1 MKSLRFYF
9 QFVAILCVLAFFV
22 GCGSQIQKADKLA
35 MSDPKSAVASYELV
49 MKTKPGTEEAKQA
62 HLKMADTYYK
72 QMNDPQKG
80 LEVYADIAKA
90 YPKTKYSAEAEKA
103 IGMHYYQAK
112 EYDKA
117 VEAFNKAAEEAPDT
131 EIASDSIVM
140 VGKSYEDAK
149 KYEDA
154 VKVYLDFSKNHPTHR
169 LSAKVALSSAKIY
182 QDQLDLQDEAIETYK
197 FVASKFSLSASAM
210 EARDALKNL
219 GVDAAEIPT
228 LESQTATPGTSQV
241 QADEPKTIAPVGTR
255 ARRRASN
262 APPPDISS
270 LKKTTGQGT
279 QSTTPQGPQNDA
291 AQQMQSRSVSPDF
304 GIDPMDLMPTGMA
317 TDQQGT
323 MYDAM
328 YSYAGSF
335 IAEGKY
341 KEAGALF
348 EKAIQLAGNKP
359 WNSAAS
365 AYYLLG
371 KSYRGVGNNEK
382 ATLMFKESIKRDSK
396 IIDNMIREGETQYGE
411 DDYDKALYSY
421 KTALGLVPYRDWEI
435 YYNMGL
441 VYIKLKDVDKELDA
455 FERSVALKPNDNV
468 DAMQHLAEVL
478 YYRKNNPARA
488 GLFDSEVKGQG
499 NNNYEV
505 QKEIADLCFQYNSYS
520 WASTKYGNGIRVLND
535 KITKDLKNALKFNIN
550 SNLQSS
556 LDNNVIP
563 EELKK
568 EFGDSGGISISAKPV
583 LSVTSKGSSWQ
594 ITDGDSS
601 YIIKKEGDKLV
612 TYELEQNLSLKSVSD
627 AAMAGNKL
635 AIEAL
640 KKVVEPLLPDYRFM
654 IARRALSQTRNK
666 QYVDAQKLLDESK
679 VKDPEIVN
687 SAEYQFAIGELNVNP
702 DNKLANKEVGIAAIK
717 KAIEI
722 DPQHQG
728 AANKLKELG
737 L

>member
-9 QFVAILCVLAFFV
+9 QFVSILCVLAFFV

-80 LEVYADIAKA
+80 LEVYADIVKT

-131 EIASDSIVM
+131 EIANDSIAM

-149 KYEDA
+149 KYEEA

-169 LSAKVALSSAKIY
+169 LAAKVALTSAKIY
-182 QDQLDLQDEAIETYK
+182 QDQLDMQDEAIETYK

-219 GVDAAEIPT
+219 GVDAKDIPT
-228 LESQTATPGTSQV
+228 LESQAAAGTP
-241 QADEPKTIAPVGTR
+241 QAQAQNEPKTQAQLGTR
-255 ARRRASN
+255 TRRRASN

-270 LKKTTGQGT
+270 IKKTTTQGT
-279 QSTTPQGPQNDA
+279 QNVTPQGGQSEA
-291 AQQMQSRSVSPDF
+291 SQQMQSRSVSPDF
-304 GIDPMDLMPTGMA
+304 GIDPIDLMPSGMT

-348 EKAIQLAGNKP
+348 EKAIQLAGKNF
-359 WNSAAS
+359 WNNAAS
-365 AYYLLG
+365 AYFLLG
-371 KSYRGVGNNEK
+371 KSYKGIGNNEK
-382 ATLMFKESIKRDSK
+382 ANQMFKEAIKRDPK
-396 IIDNMIREGETQYGE
+396 IIDQMIRSGDTFYTEG
-411 DDYDKALYSY
+411 DYPQAIEYY
-421 KTALGLVPYRDWEI
+421 KTALGLVSYKDWEI
-435 YYNMGL
+435 YYKMGL
-441 VYIKLKDVDKELDA
+441 VYSKQNDIDNAIDSL
-455 FERSVALKPNDNV
+455 ERSIALKPSIDNI
-468 DAMQHLAEVL
+468 DAIQNLAWIL
-478 YYRKNNPARA
+478 YDKKKDTVRA
-488 GLFDSEVKGQG
+488 TLFDSESKGQG
-499 NNNYEV
+499 DKDYKV
-505 QKEIADLCFQYNSYS
+505 QKEIADLCFKYNSYS
-520 WASTKYGNGIRVLND
+520 WAGTKYGSGMRIISLKIND
-535 KITKDLKNALKFNIN
+535 
-550 SNLQSS
+550 
-556 LDNNVIP
+556 
-563 EELKK
+563 ELKK
-568 EFGDSGGISISAKPV
+568 SLGTSEDAKKISEDPTKIDLKMVMDASA
-583 LSVTSKGSSWQ
+583 
-594 ITDGDSS
+594 
-601 YIIKKEGDKLV
+601 
-612 TYELEQNLSLKSVSD
+612 
-627 AAMAGNKL
+627 AGNAG
-635 AIEAL
+635 AITAM
-640 KKVVEPLLPDYRFM
+640 KKVDPILADYRFM

-679 VKDPEIVN
+679 VKEPGIVN
-687 SAEYQFAIGELNVNP
+687 SAEYQYALGELNVNP
-702 DNKLANKEVGIAAIK
+702 DNKQANKEIGIAALK

-728 AANKLKELG
+728 ATAKLKELG

>member
-1 MKSLRFYF
+1 MKSLRFYL
-9 QFVAILCVLAFFV
+9 QFVSILCVLAFFV
-22 GCGSQIQKADKLA
+22 GCGTQIQKADKLA

-80 LEVYADIAKA
+80 LEVYAEIVKT

-117 VEAFNKAAEEAPDT
+117 IEAFNKAAEEAPDT

-154 VKVYLDFSKNHPTHR
+154 VKTYLDFSKNHPTHR
-169 LSAKVALSSAKIY
+169 LAAKVALTSAKIY

-228 LESQTATPGTSQV
+228 LESQAAAGTPGSAQV
-241 QADEPKTIAPVGTR
+241 QEEPKVQAQIGTR
-255 ARRRASN
+255 TRRRASN

-270 LKKTTGQGT
+270 IKKTTGQGT

-291 AQQMQSRSVSPDF
+291 AQQMQSRTVSPDF
-304 GIDPMDLMPTGMA
+304 GVDPMDLMPAGM
-317 TDQQGT
+317 TSDEQGT

-348 EKAIQLAGNKP
+348 EKALQLVGNKP
-359 WNSAAS
+359 WNNAAS

-371 KSYRGVGNNEK
+371 KSYRGIGNNEK
-382 ATLMFKESIKRDSK
+382 ATQMFREAIKRDSK
-396 IIDNMIREGETQYGE
+396 VIDNMIREGATQYGE
-411 DDYDKALYSY
+411 EEYDKALYSY

-441 VYIKLKDVDKELDA
+441 VYIKLKDADKELDA
-455 FERSVALKPNDNV
+455 FERSVALKPNDNI
-468 DAMQHLAEVL
+468 DALQHLAEVL

-488 GLFDSEVKGQG
+488 TLFDSEAKGLG
-499 NNNYEV
+499 NNDYKV

-520 WASTKYGNGIRVLND
+520 WSSTKYGNGMRVVASKIND
-535 KITKDLKNALKFNIN
+535 
-550 SNLQSS
+550 
-556 LDNNVIP
+556 
-563 EELKK
+563 ELKK
-568 EFGDSGGISISAKPV
+568 SIGTGEEATKISADLTK
-583 LSVTSKGSSWQ
+583 
-594 ITDGDSS
+594 ID
-601 YIIKKEGDKLV
+601 
-612 TYELEQNLSLKSVSD
+612 LKMVMD
-627 AAMAGNKL
+627 AATAGNTK
-635 AIEAL
+635 AIDAL
-640 KKVVEPLLPDYRFM
+640 KKVDPMIADYRFM

-679 VKDPEIVN
+679 VKEPGIVN
-687 SAEYQFAIGELNVNP
+687 SAEYQFALGELNVNP
-702 DNKLANKEVGIAAIK
+702 DNKQANKEVGIAALK

-728 AANKLKELG
+728 AAAKLKELG